1 MVIVYLKKQK
11 SIIYWQTKKCRMIKS
26 SLRRLACIAVI
37 VASMAA
43 NNVIDPK
50 MHKVNTSNKL

>member
-1 MVIVYLKKQK
+1 
-11 SIIYWQTKKCRMIKS
+11 MIKN